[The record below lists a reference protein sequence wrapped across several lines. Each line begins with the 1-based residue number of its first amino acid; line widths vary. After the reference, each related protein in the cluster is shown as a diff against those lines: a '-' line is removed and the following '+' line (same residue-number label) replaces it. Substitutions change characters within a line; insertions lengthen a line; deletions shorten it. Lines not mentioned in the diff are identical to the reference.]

1 MGPCFRMCQIDLTG
15 LVEVA
20 CKQTKD
26 FDAAASCFWLPLGL
40 IITAVTWPFDQEC
53 FFFGTNTSGSMMT
66 RQYNTGHHI
75 QPFNPRIVSCTF
87 KLTLGT
93 SWHILAHHGTLRSN
107 RSPGS
112 RLYLHSNRETW
123 SDQLQSSSSSLPGG
137 SSGTSFSLS
146 SWLGLAPMRPSFAWQ
161 TMADEIGWEWEM
173 HPTWA
178 YSVRNAGSQ
187 QNLETTALETVTA
200 VYCFYCW

>member
-93 SWHILAHHGTLRSN
+93 SWHILAHL
-107 RSPGS
+107 
-112 RLYLHSNRETW
+112 
-123 SDQLQSSSSSLPGG
+123 
-137 SSGTSFSLS
+137 GTSWHSAVEPLPWISALS
-146 SWLGLAPMRPSFAWQ
+146 TLQQGDLVRPASVLLLLLARWILRHILLLVIMVGPCTNASIFCLADDGRRNRLGVGDASNMGLLCQERRQ
-161 TMADEIGWEWEM
+161 
-173 HPTWA
+173 PTK
-178 YSVRNAGSQ
+178 S
-187 QNLETTALETVTA
+187 
-200 VYCFYCW
+200 